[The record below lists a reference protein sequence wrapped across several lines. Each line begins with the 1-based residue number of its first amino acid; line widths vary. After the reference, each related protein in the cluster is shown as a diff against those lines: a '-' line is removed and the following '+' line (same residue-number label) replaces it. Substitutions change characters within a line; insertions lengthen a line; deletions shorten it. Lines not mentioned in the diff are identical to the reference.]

1 MSQPPEPTPPT
12 FSHDLT
18 LKSIFAEPDVAR
30 DLIAFLAAGL
40 CPELRGRVPGRVVA
54 GSAVTIDP
62 DTPPHQFEGHRD
74 LVWLLESGDRSE
86 EPLLLHLEFQS
97 QRDGGM
103 SGRMFDYA
111 LGMSPSLRD
120 LEICG
125 LVVNTGLRPLAPWRV
140 PVQRVAGSYRYGFRA
155 GLLLDIHACRVPGLP
170 GGVHV
175 LPADNLVSGFLALAR
190 VQAEMKRER
199 RAAAALVLPVLQGL
213 LPLVLASTATLR
225 GALGAW
231 FQTGFGELMADQPAV
246 RATLGRITYIEEAE
260 AVMYTFGQYV
270 EDEKKDAEAR
280 GQAQGEALGE
290 ARGQAQGET
299 RVLLEFIRQV
309 WGDAEA
315 ERCARALETAEL
327 HELPDIAGLM
337 ADQMAGRPPRLGT
350 NGRNEHQA

>member
-1 MSQPPEPTPPT
+1 MP
-12 FSHDLT
+12 
-18 LKSIFAEPDVAR
+18 V
-30 DLIAFLAAGL
+30 
-40 CPELRGRVPGRVVA
+40 RVVA
-54 GSAVTIDP
+54 GSAVTTDP
-62 DTPPHQFEGHRD
+62 ATPPHQSEGHRD
-74 LVWLLESGDRSE
+74 LVWLLAAGDRSGE
-86 EPLLLHLEFQS
+86 LLLHLEFQS

-125 LVVNTGLRPLAPWRV
+125 LGVNTGLRPLAPWWV
-140 PVQRVAGSYRYGFRA
+140 PVQRVAGSYRSGFRA
-155 GLLLDIHACRVPGLP
+155 GLLLDIHAHRVPGLP
-170 GGVHV
+170 GGTHV

-190 VQAEMKRER
+190 VPAEMKRER
-199 RAAAALVLPVLQGL
+199 RAAAALVLPVPRGL

-225 GALGAW
+225 GTLGAW

-246 RATLGRITYIEEAE
+246 RRITYIEEAE

-280 GQAQGEALGE
+280 GQAQGEA
-290 ARGQAQGET
+290 RGRKQL
-299 RVLLEFIRQV
+299 LLEFIRQV

-327 HELPDIAGLM
+327 DDLSDIAGLM
-337 ADQMAGRPPRLGT
+337 ADQAAGRLPRLQA
-350 NGRNEHQA
+350 NGRTAPQV